1 ALFCFDYMLTF
12 AREVRRIWKLRFTT
26 SAMLFYCVRYSALFN
41 TIFVVL
47 EQTQWKG
54 PSLSVVFSALRAY
67 ALSGQNK
74 PILIILLVL
83 GSVNPVVTLV
93 SNPCEGRLCH
103 VVH

>member
-1 ALFCFDYMLTF
+1 MAQTSPILMEVVDDYDAGILTLRLFLAATALFCFDYMLTF

-54 PSLSVVFSALRAY
+54 VSDMRPVIFS
-67 ALSGQNK
+67 
-74 PILIILLVL
+74 
-83 GSVNPVVTLV
+83 
-93 SNPCEGRLCH
+93 
-103 VVH
+103 